1 VCRLVIGTV
10 VEEKEE
16 VDKTKGVIRIRRKDR
31 QQNDQK
37 DKKKKDKKTNND
49 LQNITHSTKDRITRT
64 PQKTGGEVGNPEV

>member
-1 VCRLVIGTV
+1 MCRLVIGTV

-37 DKKKKDKKTNND
+37 DKKKKTKRQTMIYKT
-49 LQNITHSTKDRITRT
+49 LHIALKI
-64 PQKTGGEVGNPEV
+64 E